1 MASILCRGLALCI
14 IGGINTSF
22 AFHLPKPNLYTQS
35 TTTTLQASYYIDTT
49 EQSPRDIP
57 SMIEWAEMYG
67 VQRIPSLDFGSDDPS
82 SDDNLYAYTTEDIPA
97 GSAVLFIPTDMF
109 VSSSVIR
116 SEFGQLV
123 EAEALLGRLGGS
135 DQYPLFYIFV
145 KILYEYS
152 LGEESGY
159 FQYLNGMP
167 RRFDNGAAMTPFC
180 YECLPPLAANLAM
193 AERVQY
199 INFNQAL
206 REVDF
211 IEGYISEDNLLTR
224 WAYNV
229 ARTRSWEVE
238 SDDPSS
244 SVTGGK
250 EMVMLPLG
258 DMFNHGTDTE
268 VEISYDEE
276 GNCVIYTTVDVE
288 AGSPLRMSYGD
299 PTNPSKLFAKYGF
312 LDETSPATFCKMMNI
327 RPSTELRNI
336 GFSYSRMLFYKD
348 TGEVAPEVFDVL
360 LYVILG
366 EKSDRTEQRDF
377 YNACISQDE
386 ATKSAYHQQ
395 YAYET
400 SSRLKEHV
408 DSFLDE
414 LDELSTKAQT
424 KSLETHPRIPLI
436 LAHNEFVK
444 QTFLKVKGVVDDLVA
459 QSSY

>member
-299 PTNPSKLFAKYGF
+299 PTNPSKLFGESEVCWMF
-312 LDETSPATFCKMMNI
+312 GETDADDAMVYS
-327 RPSTELRNI
+327 EL
-336 GFSYSRMLFYKD
+336 YSSHLHTHEML
-348 TGEVAPEVFDVL
+348 
-360 LYVILG
+360 
-366 EKSDRTEQRDF
+366 
-377 YNACISQDE
+377 
-386 ATKSAYHQQ
+386 
-395 YAYET
+395 
-400 SSRLKEHV
+400 
-408 DSFLDE
+408 
-414 LDELSTKAQT
+414 
-424 KSLETHPRIPLI
+424 
-436 LAHNEFVK
+436 
-444 QTFLKVKGVVDDLVA
+444 
-459 QSSY
+459 